1 MLPNNCRVIA
11 FANHKGG
18 VGKTTT
24 ALNLSAAFVKLGKKV
39 LLIDIDPGA
48 NATYGLGI
56 LAHKLKIT
64 VFDLLRGTASLQDTV
79 IDIVLE
85 DGSLDF
91 LPSAIAL
98 SDAEI
103 ELINVPGREFLL
115 ANALIEASN
124 YDYILIDCPPSLGI
138 LTINALVAAEQVF
151 IPLQT
156 EYLAMQGVGKLL
168 DTIEVVKERL
178 NPDLGLLGV
187 LGTRFNRQ
195 KILNRE
201 VSNKIK
207 EYFGDKAFDLSIREN
222 ISLAE
227 SPSHGLTIF
236 EYSPS
241 SHGAE
246 DYMALALEILK
257 REKHE
262 KRTDQHDQ
270 PKNHIFLFD
279 AFSSGTEKQDK
290 NIGSDNNI
298 AHIIYW

>member
-1 MLPNNCRVIA
+1 MRMNNCRVIA

-39 LLIDIDPGA
+39 LLIDLDPGA

-56 LAHKLKIT
+56 LAHKLKRT
-64 VFDLLRGTASLQDTV
+64 VFDLLKGTASLQDIA
-79 IDIVLE
+79 IDIILE
-85 DGSLDF
+85 DGNLDF
-91 LPSAIAL
+91 LPASLAL
-98 SDAEI
+98 SEAEI
-103 ELINVPGREFLL
+103 ELINISGREFLL
-115 ANALIEASN
+115 ANALITASH
-124 YDYILIDCPPSLGI
+124 YDFILIDCPPSLGL
-138 LTINALVAAEQVF
+138 LTINALVAAQEVF
-151 IPLQT
+151 VPLQT

-178 NPDLGLLGV
+178 NPDLELLGV

-201 VSNKIK
+201 VAAKIK
-207 EYFGDKAFDLSIREN
+207 EYFGDKAFDLNIREN

-246 DYMALALEILK
+246 DYLALAKDILE

-262 KRTDQHDQ
+262 QQ
-270 PKNHIFLFD
+270 
-279 AFSSGTEKQDK
+279 EKIRK
-290 NIGSDNNI
+290 SRSL
-298 AHIIYW
+298 